1 MSHYAFVRDGQVV
14 DVIRAEQDFIDL
26 ITQQELDRNP
36 AGTGEWL
43 QTSYNTHAGQHT
55 QGGTPLRKNFAAI
68 GYLYDADA
76 DAFYPPRPYDTWI
89 LDPDTYQWSA
99 PVAYPDDGGYYVWN
113 PATNQWQSSE
123 LGQ

>member
-1 MSHYAFVRDGQVV
+1 MSYYAFVRDGQVV
-14 DVIRAEQDFIDL
+14 DVIRADQNFVDL

-36 AGTGEWL
+36 AGTGQWL

-68 GYLYDADA
+68 GYLYDAVA

-99 PVAYPDDGGYYVWN
+99 PVAYPDDGNQYRWDPV
-113 PATNQWQSSE
+113 TNNWIE
-123 LGQ
+123 WTLGE